1 MLIYLLKGPAEIILN
16 SCRRVGGWLTLSVPH
31 HLYVKHFKVDAITLL
46 WWLRVSILQQS
57 AEKGSFLQNKLKW
70 WWCVPF
76 VPLLIVL
83 PSWWFITIQI
93 ESIYI
98 SLALVKWAFQLDWIR
113 IWEVKKSNISWFS
126 ISVHD
131 LSRKLRYQ
139 TWICVLPL
147 NKNRNRSNQSS
158 HTMTILFSGPW
169 INPPTHQSIHSQRN
183 VRFMRMGNIIFKW
196 SWFRI

>member
-1 MLIYLLKGPAEIILN
+1 MLIYLLKSRAEILN

-46 WWLRVSILQQS
+46 WWLRVSILQQT

-76 VPLLIVL
+76 VLL

-113 IWEVKKSNISWFS
+113 IWEVQKRKAIFNGFPFLSMIYHGNYDIKLGFAFCLWIKKEPVQSIIS
-126 ISVHD
+126 HD
-131 LSRKLRYQ
+131 DYS
-139 TWICVLPL
+139 
-147 NKNRNRSNQSS
+147 
-158 HTMTILFSGPW
+158 LFWSLHQ
-169 INPPTHQSIHSQRN
+169 PPTHQSIPSHRN
-183 VRFMRMGNIIFKW
+183 VKFVRMGNNIIKW